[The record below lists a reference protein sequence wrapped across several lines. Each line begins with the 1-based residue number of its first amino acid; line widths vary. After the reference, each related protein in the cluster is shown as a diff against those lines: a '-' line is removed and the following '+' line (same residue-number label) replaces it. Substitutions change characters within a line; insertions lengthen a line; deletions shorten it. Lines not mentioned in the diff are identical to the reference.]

1 MGGRKYGVPD
11 IRSRRAAL
19 RVFLQST
26 AVPGERGVE
35 GEKAIR
41 GMEALAA
48 ARAVEGG
55 IVTWL
60 EPFLLCLKG
69 GATTAGAG
77 GVGIEDL
84 EPGVGEVVRVIELG
98 STQVLQTVGGEEDAR
113 SVLFDHLVA
122 LYFLGHLQGILE
134 ASATP
139 ALDTQPQA

>member
-1 MGGRKYGVPD
+1 M
-11 IRSRRAAL
+11 
-19 RVFLQST
+19 
-26 AVPGERGVE
+26 E

-122 LYFLGHLQGILE
+122 VCFLGHLQGILE